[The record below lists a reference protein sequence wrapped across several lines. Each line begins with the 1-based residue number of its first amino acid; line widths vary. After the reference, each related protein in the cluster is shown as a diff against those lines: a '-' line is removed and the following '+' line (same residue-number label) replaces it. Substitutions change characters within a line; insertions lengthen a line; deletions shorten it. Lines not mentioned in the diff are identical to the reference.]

1 MNLDDI
7 KPGSPAAWL
16 LAIRPKTFGVAVSP
30 VIAALAVTLSD
41 TGKINVLVAVLTALL
56 AILMQAITN
65 MENDAGYSKRKAERG
80 NRKGL
85 PRATSL
91 GLLSVPKVELAIKL
105 TGLIALAITGYFIYI
120 THWVFLLITV
130 ASIAAAYLYMGGPK
144 PIAYSPYGEIVVFIF
159 FGLTAVCGTYYL
171 QLSDVSMTVTIV
183 GCALGLMAAAVL
195 CVNNYRDRKHDES
208 IERYTMAVVLGK
220 ELSIL
225 AYKMMLY
232 VPYGL
237 MLCIVALDSS
247 RYPYLLSWVTLPIAL
262 KLPKDLANKDG
273 LELNGTLFATVKLEV
288 LFALTLTLG
297 AIIHAYL
304 RWFSL

>member
-1 MNLDDI
+1 M
-7 KPGSPAAWL
+7 AAWL

-41 TGKINVLVAVLTALL
+41 TGKVNILVAILTALL

-91 GLLSVPKVELAIKL
+91 DLLSVQEVELAIKI
-105 TGLIALAITGYFIYI
+105 TGIFALAITGYFIYI
-120 THWVFLLITV
+120 THWGFLLITV

-144 PIAYSPYGEIVVFIF
+144 PIAYTPYGEIVVFIF

-171 QLSDVSMTVTIV
+171 QLSDISMTVTIV
-183 GCALGLMAAAVL
+183 GCALGLMASAVL

-225 AYKMMLY
+225 AYKLMLF

-237 MLCIVALDSS
+237 MLAIVALDSS
-247 RYPYLLSWVTLPIAL
+247 RYPYLLSWVTLPIAW
-262 KLPKDLANKDG
+262 KLPKDLITKDG
-273 LELNGTLFATVKLEV
+273 IALNGTLFATVKLEV
-288 LFALTLTLG
+288 LFAVTLTAG
-297 AIIHAYL
+297 AMLHAYL
-304 RWFSL
+304 HWFNL